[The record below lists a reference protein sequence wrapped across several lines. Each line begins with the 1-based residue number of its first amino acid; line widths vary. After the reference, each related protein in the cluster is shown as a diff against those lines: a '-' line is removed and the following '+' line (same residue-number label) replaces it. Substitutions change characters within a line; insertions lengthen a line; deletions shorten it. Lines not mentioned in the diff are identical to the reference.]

1 MTIDELKARKKVL
14 QARKKEELELQA
26 AGQGDNMALFMV
38 EEELIDVNVQLR
50 ALTPGR
56 RVGGKGRRQ
65 SGDWAPDKQQYV
77 DWLFGMRA

>member
-38 EEELIDVNVQLR
+38 EEELIDVNAQLR
-50 ALTPGR
+50 SLTPGR
-56 RVGGKGRRQ
+56 RVGGKERRQ